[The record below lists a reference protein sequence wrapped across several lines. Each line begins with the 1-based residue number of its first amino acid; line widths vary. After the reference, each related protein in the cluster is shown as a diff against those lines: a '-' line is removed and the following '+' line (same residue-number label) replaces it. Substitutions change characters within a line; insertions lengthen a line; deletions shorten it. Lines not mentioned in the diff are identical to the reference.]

1 MKRREFI
8 TVLGTSL
15 LPRDSLTFAQRTRPT
30 VVGFLG
36 AESADL
42 WEDRVR
48 AFHEGLRQTGHLD
61 GEDITIEYRWAEGR
75 NERLPSLAAD
85 LVRRR
90 VNVIVAI
97 PTPSALAAKAATA
110 TIPIVF
116 ITGGDAVKLG
126 LVTSLGRPG
135 TNATGIVNLNV
146 DLSGRRL
153 ELLHELLPT
162 ATRVGLLV
170 DPTNS
175 NANGLIAQAQATA
188 QRLGLQ
194 LHPVHATSER
204 DFDSVFAT
212 LMKLRAEALMIGTEG
227 FLVSRAT
234 RLADLTVRYRVPTIF
249 QFREYVVV
257 GGLMSY
263 GGSSRGNFRQ
273 VGIHAG
279 RILNGERPA
288 DLPVEQSSALEL
300 IINVRTA
307 KTLGIMVP
315 PALLARAD
323 EVIE

>member
-8 TVLGTSL
+8 TVLGTVAASARL
-15 LPRDSLTFAQRTRPT
+15 AAAAQRTTPRSI
-30 VVGFLG
+30 GFLG
-36 AESADL
+36 TESADL
-42 WEDRVR
+42 WKDRLR
-48 AFHEGLRQTGHLD
+48 AFHEGLAETGHHE
-61 GEDITIEYRWAEGR
+61 GQDIMIEYRWAEGR
-75 NERLPSLAAD
+75 NDRLPSLAAD

-126 LVTSLGRPG
+126 LTSLGRPG

-146 DLSGRRL
+146 DLSGKRL

-162 ATRVGLLV
+162 AASVGLLV
-170 DPTNS
+170 DPTNV
-175 NANGLIAQAQATA
+175 NANGLVAQAQAA
-188 QRLGLQ
+188 ALRLGLQ

-204 DFDSVFAT
+204 DFDAVFEN
-212 LMKLRAEALMIGTEG
+212 LMKLRADALMIGTEG
-227 FLVSRAT
+227 FLVSRAAQ
-234 RLADLTVRYRVPTIF
+234 LADLAVRHRVPTIF
-249 QFREYVVV
+249 QFREYVVA

-273 VGIHAG
+273 VGIYTG

-288 DLPVEQSSALEL
+288 DLPVEQSSTLEL
-300 IINVRTA
+300 IINLKTA
-307 KTLGIMVP
+307 KALGITVP
-315 PALLARAD
+315 QPLLARAD
-323 EVIE
+323 EVIG